1 MASFQFNFMEG
12 LEVKSIIRT
21 VVFVY
26 YLLALSP
33 SSYSRFA
40 IDKAW
45 NSPNE
50 LLVTND
56 MVIVYGLFTCF
67 LPSLLRKLTDFLCFF
82 VKVLQSSVSSSTASR
97 TQPTIL
103 SMEVLSLSWGK
114 SRCVQQLLDLWTY
127 IYIANV
133 LKGPFTVLL
142 DKRRSQFISPICI
155 ACGWNSAN
163 QISVWLHIRR
173 GLVDRTAK
181 FWMASQQQKD
191 KTL

>member
-1 MASFQFNFMEG
+1 M
-12 LEVKSIIRT
+12 
-21 VVFVY
+21 FVY

-50 LLVTND
+50 LQVTND

-67 LPSLLRKLTDFLCFF
+67 LPSLLRKLTGFLCCF
-82 VKVLQSSVSSSTASR
+82 VKVLQSSVSSSTVSR

-103 SMEVLSLSWGK
+103 SMEVLGLSWGK

-127 IYIANV
+127 ICRARNNGRSTDNVRTDLGVDRSTFRLAGHVDRSHLIV
-133 LKGPFTVLL
+133 LKM
-142 DKRRSQFISPICI
+142 K
-155 ACGWNSAN
+155 
-163 QISVWLHIRR
+163 
-173 GLVDRTAK
+173 
-181 FWMASQQQKD
+181 
-191 KTL
+191 